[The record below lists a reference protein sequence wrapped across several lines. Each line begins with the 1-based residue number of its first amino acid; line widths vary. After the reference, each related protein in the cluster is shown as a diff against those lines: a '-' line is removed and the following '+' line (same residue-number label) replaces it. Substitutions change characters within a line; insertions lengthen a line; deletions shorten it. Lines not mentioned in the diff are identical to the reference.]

1 MLLKAVETGNLCLFE
16 AFIGLFFVFLS
27 LYFHLV
33 TVVSGHLFLSKDFNL
48 SNFSRF
54 GFINFFRVQKFL
66 FLTVASSASIF
77 RPLKLRFWILES

>member
-48 SNFSRF
+48 SKFSRF
-54 GFINFFRVQKFL
+54 GFIDFFKVQKFL
-66 FLTVASSASIF
+66 FLTAAFSASIF
-77 RPLKLRFWILES
+77 RLLKLRFWILES

>member
-48 SNFSRF
+48 FNFSRIRF
-54 GFINFFRVQKFL
+54 TDFFKVQKFL
-66 FLTVASSASIF
+66 FLTVAS
-77 RPLKLRFWILES
+77 